1 MINEVLIACAL
12 KATLILIAAWLLT
25 IAMRRASAAARHMVW
40 VFALAALLLLPV
52 FTVAIPQWTVTV
64 PQSKIGPALPSQVR
78 SPVIVASKPV
88 SAERDWLF
96 LTWLAGAT
104 FVLARFGMGTLRI
117 WVITRRARPM
127 SIAGMSDRVAVLAA
141 ERGAMP
147 VAWHVLRPVILLPNK
162 AAEWPP
168 ERPDRRPQLPYT
180 CSERR
185 YRRPQWR

>member
-64 PQSKIGPALPSQVR
+64 PQSKIGPARPSQVR
-78 SPVIVASKPV
+78 SPV
-88 SAERDWLF
+88 SAECDWRILA
-96 LTWLAGAT
+96 WLAGAT

-127 SIAGMSDRVAVLAA
+127 SIAGMSDRVALLAA

-147 VAWHVLRPVILLPNK
+147 VAWHVLRPVILLPNE

-168 ERPDRRPQLPYT
+168 ERLRAVLLHELAHVDRHDCWTLAMA
-180 CSERR
+180 ELAV
-185 YRRPQWR
+185 